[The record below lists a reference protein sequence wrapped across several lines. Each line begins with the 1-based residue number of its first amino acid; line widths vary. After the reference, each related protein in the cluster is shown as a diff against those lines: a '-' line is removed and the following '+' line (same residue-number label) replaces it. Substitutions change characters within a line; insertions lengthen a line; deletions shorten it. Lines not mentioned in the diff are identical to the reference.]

1 MTTMPKAMTRRTAG
15 KLLLGAPAV
24 AAVASGILGARTAL
38 AADDATAA
46 GQAAG
51 AAPPPADSALGKF
64 LAKQEPGLD
73 RDEKDQVRK
82 DVASLEQALK
92 TLRDFPLSNDVP
104 PAGTCMPIRSR
115 RGGKP
120 PASGSRG
127 AAGGRR

>member
-1 MTTMPKAMTRRTAG
+1 MTRRTAG

-24 AAVASGILGARTAL
+24 AAVASGILGARAAG

-46 GQAAG
+46 GQAAAG

-73 RDEKDQVRK
+73 RDQKDQVRK

-92 TLRDFPLSNDVP
+92 TLRDFPLPNDVP
-104 PAGTCMPIRSR
+104 PAGTFMPIRSR

-127 AAGGRR
+127 AAGERR

>member
-1 MTTMPKAMTRRTAG
+1 MTTMPKAMTRRAAG

-24 AAVASGILGARTAL
+24 AAVASGILGAR
-38 AADDATAA
+38 
-46 GQAAG
+46 AAG
-51 AAPPPADSALGKF
+51 AADEAAAAAPPPPADSALGKF

-73 RDEKDQVRK
+73 RDQKDQVRK

-92 TLRDFPLSNDVP
+92 TLRDFPLPNDVP
-104 PAGTCMPIRSR
+104 PAGTFMPIRSR

-127 AAGGRR
+127 AAGSRR